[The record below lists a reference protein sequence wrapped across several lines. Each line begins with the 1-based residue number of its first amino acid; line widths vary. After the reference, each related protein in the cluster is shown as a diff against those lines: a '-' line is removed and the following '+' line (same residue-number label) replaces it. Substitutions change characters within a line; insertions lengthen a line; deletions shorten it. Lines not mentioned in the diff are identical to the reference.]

1 MVIANELIYVGAYG
15 TALGNAGL
23 GIYGE
28 TGNLPKN
35 GLPGRPKGA
44 PPVQL
49 NIPVLVISAV
59 IFIALVAW
67 FNVLSRIY
75 EDTFDIN
82 NQNGYSSTM
91 YALGYAILITG
102 VAFLIGMITAT
113 FM

>member
-1 MVIANELIYVGAYG
+1 MVGNELLYVGAYG
-15 TALGNAGL
+15 TSLGNAGAGL
-23 GIYGE
+23 YGE
-28 TGNLPKN
+28 SGLLPKN

-49 NIPVLVISAV
+49 NIPVLIISAV

-67 FNVLSRIY
+67 FNVLSRLY

-82 NQNGYSSTM
+82 NQNGYSSTI
-91 YALGYAILITG
+91 YALGYAILVTG